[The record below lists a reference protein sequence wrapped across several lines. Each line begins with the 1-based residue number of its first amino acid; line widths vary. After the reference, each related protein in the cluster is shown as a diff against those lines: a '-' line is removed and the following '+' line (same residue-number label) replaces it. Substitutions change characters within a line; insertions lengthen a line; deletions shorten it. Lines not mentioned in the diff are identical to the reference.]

1 MSRMEEVELTNM
13 CMVYD
18 DDGNVLVQDKKHP
31 TWNGW
36 NFPGGH
42 VEAGEAVSASV
53 VREVYEET
61 GVHYEIDRLAI
72 IHENFFNQH
81 EGSLK
86 GLNCHE
92 ICFYFLMK
100 PKGNQKLNSNSFTSG
115 HKEQMYWI
123 PIKDL
128 DKYRTFPYFFKD
140 YLKTQHNEVVHIVT
154 DDRK

>member
-18 DDGNVLVQDKKHP
+18 DNGNVLVQDKKHP

-61 GVHYEIDRLAI
+61 GLIIKNPRLCGI
-72 IHENFFNQH
+72 KEFHKSSDGKRYIVFLYKTNEFSGKIHDSE
-81 EGSLK
+81 EGK
-86 GLNCHE
+86 V
-92 ICFYFLMK
+92 FWW
-100 PKGNQKLNSNSFTSG
+100 P
-115 HKEQMYWI
+115 
-123 PIKDL
+123 L
-128 DKYRTFPYFFKD
+128 DKLDPEKLVKSFDEILRVCTSD
-140 YLKTQHNEVVHIVT
+140 DLSEVFYQRVDGKLETVFY
-154 DDRK
+154 